1 MPIVNVEENI
11 TRIRSS
17 IEKMT
22 QEVFRLQGMLS
33 TFEGLKRGGL
43 ENIDLPNDPNQPD
56 PEPPKKPDPEPPK
69 KPKDITRTTDIN
81 DPAVMA
87 AEADAKKKMASP
99 GNDQNQGVVD
109 AIMTNP
115 SLMAAA
121 MSAMTNSTTL
131 GDVPNQTP
139 PDEQV
144 ESVQEKPE

>member
-1 MPIVNVEENI
+1 MPTVDIEENI
-11 TRIRSS
+11 TQLRSS

-33 TFEGLKRGGL
+33 TFEGFKRGGL

-56 PEPPKKPDPEPPK
+56 PEPPKKP
-69 KPKDITRTTDIN
+69 KDNIRTTDIN

-121 MSAMTNSTTL
+121 MSAMTNSTTP